1 MKNEMNGGNEKRE
14 KYTCVCMCVLVC
26 VREREGVK
34 RVEKE
39 MAIVFV
45 QRDLLR
51 RKKRDREKGNE

>member
-1 MKNEMNGGNEKRE
+1 MCM
-14 KYTCVCMCVLVC
+14 YVCTCVCE
-26 VREREGVK
+26 REREGVK